1 MSRTREGWVYVLRN
15 PLFLSYRKIGETGR
29 TVEKRTVEIR
39 RGYGTELEWI
49 KESKHWT
56 TDRRAAESM
65 AHRLL
70 HRSRVKGSEMFK
82 CSPAKAKETVLR
94 AIHIV
99 EVRRRRWYWRVWY
112 WLILP
117 RLERAPQRWRRAR
130 HSDAGGTV
138 AVCLAATAIVV
149 MALLIKLK
157 PPLPAWLP
165 DSTLHLAA
173 LIERL

>member
-29 TVEKRTVEIR
+29 TVEKRTAEIR
-39 RGYGTELEWI
+39 RGYGTELEWV

-56 TDRRAAESM
+56 TDRRASEVV

-82 CSPAKAKETVLR
+82 CSSAKARETVLR

-99 EVRRRRWYWRVWY
+99 EIRRRRWYWRFWY

-117 RLERAPQRWRRAR
+117 RPERAPQRRRRAGNLY
-130 HSDAGGTV
+130 SGGIGLLLAG
-138 AVCLAATAIVV
+138 AVMMLIVLLA
-149 MALLIKLK
+149 KYK
-157 PPLPAWLP
+157 PELPDWLPA
-165 DSTLHLAA
+165 STRNAAA

>member
-1 MSRTREGWVYVLRN
+1 MYVLRN

-29 TVEKRTVEIR
+29 TVAKRKSEIR
-39 RGYGTELEWI
+39 RDYGTELEWV

-56 TDRRAAESM
+56 TDRRASEAM

-82 CSPAKAKETVLR
+82 CSSAKAGETVLR

-99 EVRRRRWYWRVWY
+99 EVRRRRWYWRLWY

-117 RLERAPQRWRRAR
+117 RPERTPQRWRRAR
-130 HSDAGGTV
+130 NSYSGGIGLLLAGAAMMLIV
-138 AVCLAATAIVV
+138 LLA
-149 MALLIKLK
+149 KYK
-157 PPLPAWLP
+157 PELPGWLP
-165 DSTLHLAA
+165 ESTRNAAA
-173 LIERL
+173 LFERL